1 MKVIKEQVCNGT
13 KYRIVV
19 KTYAMPYDEFDSQLY
34 VEWDEYHVQMRK
46 YGFWITIKLFEF
58 TSETELNSS
67 RPLGLIEA
75 EELFDAIVNPYKI
88 I

>member
-1 MKVIKEQVCNGT
+1 MEIIKEQFFNGT
-13 KYRIVV
+13 KYRIIK
-19 KTYAMPYDEFDSQLY
+19 KTYAIKYDEFDYPLY
-34 VEWDEYHVQMRK
+34 VEWDEYHVQMKK
-46 YGFWITIKLFEF
+46 YGFWVTIKLFEV

>member
-1 MKVIKEQVCNGT
+1 MKVIKEQFFNGI
-13 KYRIVV
+13 KYRIIV
-19 KTYAMPYDEFDSQLY
+19 KTYAIKYDEFDYPLY
-34 VEWDEYHVQMRK
+34 IDWDEYYVQMRK
-46 YGFWITIKLFEF
+46 YGVWITIKSFEVI
-58 TSETELNSS
+58 TETELNSS

>member
-1 MKVIKEQVCNGT
+1 MKVIKEQFFNGA

-19 KTYAMPYDEFDSQLY
+19 KTNAIKYDEFDYPVY
-34 VEWDEYHVQMRK
+34 VEWDEYYVQMRK
-46 YGFWITIKLFEF
+46 YGFWITIKVFEV
-58 TSETELNSS
+58 TNETELNSS

>member
-1 MKVIKEQVCNGT
+1 MKVVKEQSFNAT

-19 KTYAMPYDEFDSQLY
+19 KSYTMPYDEFDHLLY
-34 VEWDEYHVQMRK
+34 VEWNEYHVQMRK
-46 YGFWITIKLFEF
+46 YGFWVTIKLFGV
-58 TSETELNSS
+58 TAETELNSN